1 MGKEEGKKNKKAR
14 KKSSCMILEAKLFSL
29 KGLLT

>member
-1 MGKEEGKKNKKAR
+1 MGREEGKNKKAR
-14 KKSSCMILEAKLFSL
+14 KKSISAILEAKLFSL